1 VLWSQSLPS
10 ASDAFKELLLEL
22 AQERSLEELLP
33 LVTRRL
39 AEHEDVALARLW
51 LLDEGDLCA
60 TCPNAP
66 ACADRR
72 ACLHLVA
79 SAARD
84 RRSGRVTGTRLNGD
98 FQRIPVGAFKVGAV
112 AASRTPVVVAD
123 AAHDP
128 KIRRPDWVRAE
139 GIASFAGLPLLSRG
153 ELLGVLGV
161 FVRAAITPA
170 ALDVLRIVANHTA
183 AAIATARAFA
193 QVEAMRHELLLENQ
207 HLREQADPD
216 PLEDLIG
223 DSEELRQIRRQIA
236 AVAGTDTTVLVLGES
251 GTGKELAARA
261 IHRRSARALGPFIE
275 LNCAAIPREL
285 AESELFGHVRG
296 AFSGATRDR
305 VGRFEAAEGGTLL
318 LDEIGELPLELQ
330 GKLLRVLQEGTYE
343 RVGEVRVR
351 HADVRVVAA
360 TNRDLMK
367 EVEAGRFRQDLYYR
381 LCVYPITLPPLRQR
395 LEDLPQLVPHLLVRI
410 CHRLHRAPLSVTPE
424 QMEELARRPWRGNVR
439 ELLNV
444 LERAVVST
452 ERGAPLRLPPGEP
465 EIYVMARSTPTA
477 FATAVPALEGLPV
490 ASAEPDEIRSD
501 LEMRRRERENL
512 SRALAHCHGR
522 IYGPDGAAALLG
534 MKPTTLASR
543 LKRLHLR

>member
-1 VLWSQSLPS
+1 VLWSQTLPS
-10 ASDAFKELLLEL
+10 TSDQFKELLLEL
-22 AQERSLEELLP
+22 AQERSLEDLLP
-33 LVTRRL
+33 LVTQRL

-51 LLDEGDLCA
+51 LLDRGDRCA

-66 ACADRR
+66 ACADRS

-84 RRSGRVTGTRLNGD
+84 RASGRVVATRLDGD
-98 FQRIPVGAFKVGAV
+98 FKRIPVGAFKVGAV
-112 AASRTPVVVAD
+112 AATRAPVIVAD
-123 AAHDP
+123 AARDP
-128 KIRRPDWVRAE
+128 KIRRPDWVRAQ
-139 GIASFAGLPLLSRG
+139 GIAAFAGLPLLSRG
-153 ELLGVLGV
+153 DLLGVLGV
-161 FVRAAITPA
+161 FVRAPVTSA
-170 ALDVLRIVANHTA
+170 AVDVLRIVANHAA

-193 QVEAMRHELLLENQ
+193 QVEAMRRELVIENQ
-207 HLREQADPD
+207 DLRRRAEPEL
-216 PLEDLIG
+216 PEDLIG
-223 DSEELRQIRRQIA
+223 DSPPLGVVRQQIA
-236 AVAGTDTTVLVLGES
+236 AVAGTDTTVLLLGES

-261 IHRRSARALGPFIE
+261 IHRGSPRRGGPFVE

-296 AFSGATRDR
+296 AFSGAMRDR
-305 VGRFEAAEGGTLL
+305 IGRFEAAEGGTLF

-330 GKLLRVLQEGTYE
+330 GKLLRVLQEATYE

-351 HADVRVVAA
+351 HADVRVLAA
-360 TNRDLMK
+360 TNRDLIG

-381 LCVYPITLPPLRQR
+381 LAVYPITLPPLRHR
-395 LEDLPQLVPHLLVRI
+395 LQDLAQLVPHLLARI
-410 CHRLHRAPLSVTPE
+410 CARLRRAPLAVTGE
-424 QMEELARRPWRGNVR
+424 QLGELAARPWRGNVR

-452 ERGAPLRLPPGEP
+452 DRGAPLRLPPAP
-465 EIYVMARSTPTA
+465 EAPAAGPAPAA
-477 FATAVPALEGLPV
+477 FSAAVPALEGIPLR
-490 ASAEPDEIRSD
+490 AEPGGVLSQ

-512 SRALAHCHGR
+512 TRALERCHGR

-534 MKPTTLASR
+534 VKPTTLASR